1 MTPTV
6 CHVIVGPRRHG
17 VVRHAMAT
25 AAVVGGPVVI
35 ADDIAELRGR
45 SIPDAE
51 RIHIHFT
58 DRLFGATAT
67 LGADEFVS
75 LTNALDRP
83 VSATLHDVPQPSD
96 GHAFAMRVAAYRRV
110 IDAVDG
116 VVVSSDHERTL
127 LADHTD
133 RRGVDVIPLAL
144 DRAPTPPGERAP
156 TRPVVGVLGFIYPGK
171 GHAEIIEALGGA
183 DADLGLLALGAV
195 ADGHEDMIADLTTR
209 AADVDVAFETT
220 GFVPDTALEAA
231 LRSVAVPVA
240 FHRHLSASA
249 SINTWIEAGRRP
261 LVPRN
266 RYTAEIEADSPGVLW
281 LHGDSVGDLRD
292 AIARAAA
299 EPELTWVADD
309 VVVFP
314 SSEQVAAMYR
324 ARFDAWS
331 RR

>member
-1 MTPTV
+1 M
-6 CHVIVGPRRHG
+6 IVGPQRHG
-17 VVRHAMAT
+17 VVRHAVAS
-25 AAVVGGPVVI
+25 AAAIGGPVVT
-35 ADDIAELRGR
+35 ADAVGDLHAQAV
-45 SIPDAE
+45 PDAE

-58 DRLFGATAT
+58 DRLFGSTAAR
-67 LGADEFVS
+67 GADEFVS
-75 LTNALDRP
+75 LTTSLNRP
-83 VSATLHDVPQPSD
+83 VSTTLHDVPQPSD
-96 GHAFAMRVAAYRRV
+96 GRAFAMRVEAYRRV

-116 VVVSSDHERTL
+116 VVVSSDHERVL

-133 RRGVDVIPLAL
+133 REDVDVIPLAL
-144 DRAPTPPGERAP
+144 DRSPTPTGG
-156 TRPVVGVLGFIYPGK
+156 RPPVRDVVGVLGFIYPGK
-171 GHAEIIEALGGA
+171 GHAEIIDALGA
-183 DADLGLLALGAV
+183 LEADLDLLALGAV
-195 ADGHEDMIADLTTR
+195 ADGHEDLITDLTTR
-209 AADVDVAFETT
+209 AAGVNVRFETT
-220 GFVPDTALEAA
+220 GFVPDTALQAT

-261 LVPRN
+261 LVPHN
-266 RYTAEIEADSPGVLW
+266 RYTAEIEANSPGALW
-281 LHGDSVGDLRD
+281 LHGDSVDDLRD

-314 SSEQVAAMYR
+314 TSEQVGAMYR